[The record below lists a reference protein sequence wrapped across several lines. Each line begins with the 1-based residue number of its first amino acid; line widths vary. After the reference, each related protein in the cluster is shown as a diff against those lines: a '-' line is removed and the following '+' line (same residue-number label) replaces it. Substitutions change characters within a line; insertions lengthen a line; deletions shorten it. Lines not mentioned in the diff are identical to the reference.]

1 MATMF
6 PPNATTLEVPTP
18 TATSPIPPLQGT
30 ARSNSISTGALMGI
44 IMGSAVFVALLV
56 GTAIFLHGRKEERAV
71 SEMPAQPARRSVIK
85 DRFRSRIFSP
95 QQVEETE
102 ETSDRTFQCI
112 GNAGRASISPRVWMR
127 KEQERMKVAPEFDVI
142 VANPLYSPSIYTPAT
157 TRFSAMTCVN
167 DNEWLDG
174 AIARRSQS
182 PFVETSRRLQPP
194 FVETSSQLL
203 DVPSPLF
210 SRAHKHNRMGGGT
223 RMIAGPV
230 RPTRSATPLG
240 NIGGMGHGMDAGVQQ
255 ESTDRSYH

>member
-1 MATMF
+1 
-6 PPNATTLEVPTP
+6 
-18 TATSPIPPLQGT
+18 
-30 ARSNSISTGALMGI
+30 
-44 IMGSAVFVALLV
+44 
-56 GTAIFLHGRKEERAV
+56 
-71 SEMPAQPARRSVIK
+71 
-85 DRFRSRIFSP
+85 
-95 QQVEETE
+95 
-102 ETSDRTFQCI
+102 
-112 GNAGRASISPRVWMR
+112 
-127 KEQERMKVAPEFDVI
+127 MKVAPEFDVI

-167 DNEWLDG
+167 DNEWLDE

-255 ESTDRSYH
+255 ESTDRSYR